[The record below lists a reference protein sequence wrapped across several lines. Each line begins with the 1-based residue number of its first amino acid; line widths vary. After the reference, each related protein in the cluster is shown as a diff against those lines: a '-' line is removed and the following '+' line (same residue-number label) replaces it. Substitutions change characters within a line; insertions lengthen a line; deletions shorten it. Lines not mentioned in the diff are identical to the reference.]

1 MKTKLLFYLMLLC
14 CISLKAQ
21 LVQSTNSNYT
31 SSYKKTNKTASIVE
45 NTQSNEY
52 LKLLNIKD
60 SIIDAS
66 AAYRFQSICITKI
79 DSLEKIK
86 SNLID
91 IGKTTDDKKDTHTPN
106 YINHKCLELTEK
118 IKLYIKARDYFGS
131 INSLDGSPRFT
142 RRFFPLRSIAQAQR
156 FYLESA
162 NGEKRLS
169 FVKDVTYQNNFD
181 GSNTLN
187 SSILTAVFPFF
198 NKYIPLKIN
207 VASTITQNNDTIAS
221 KKIADKVPKG
231 GLFNVGLTYT
241 LFFSNWKYVDDNS
254 VVVYMPIE
262 TRFHIDDVK
271 NNSNLKDTFFYNEIS
286 TSMYIS
292 FDLLQDK
299 QSANLATLFLA
310 GKLSYYNG
318 GNKFSEKLN
327 ENKFT
332 LFQLNAGL
340 KIAKKFTVAVNMPL
354 GSSSKTFLGTQTT
367 SLALVFEPGS

>member
-1 MKTKLLFYLMLLC
+1 M
-14 CISLKAQ
+14 
-21 LVQSTNSNYT
+21 
-31 SSYKKTNKTASIVE
+31 
-45 NTQSNEY
+45 
-52 LKLLNIKD
+52 
-60 SIIDAS
+60 
-66 AAYRFQSICITKI
+66 
-79 DSLEKIK
+79 
-86 SNLID
+86 
-91 IGKTTDDKKDTHTPN
+91 
-106 YINHKCLELTEK
+106 
-118 IKLYIKARDYFGS
+118 
-131 INSLDGSPRFT
+131 
-142 RRFFPLRSIAQAQR
+142 RSIAQAQR